1 MKALLKFRRRI
12 EVQRAERIR
21 WLMQV
26 HRHIVVAAEQAL
38 QRLINDYT
46 LIPAPAKVVNR
57 RRFDR
62 ARSRD

>member
-26 HRHIVVAAEQAL
+26 HRQIVVAAEQAL
-38 QRLINDYT
+38 LINDYT